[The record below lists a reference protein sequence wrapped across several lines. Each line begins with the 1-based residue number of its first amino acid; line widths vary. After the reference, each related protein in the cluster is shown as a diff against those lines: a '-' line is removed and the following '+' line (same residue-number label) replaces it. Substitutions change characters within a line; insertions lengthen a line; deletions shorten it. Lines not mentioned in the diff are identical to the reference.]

1 MDTDDLSKEAY
12 YAIITEAEC
21 FTHDLTLHY
30 GLLAEDCEDEE
41 EYLSKAEK
49 TTKEILNCNDI
60 ELDDV
65 FWGNPPKREALHK
78 VLRQILKNIENV
90 RKIPLEKRTLDWRWS
105 DDNEF

>member
-12 YAIITEAEC
+12 YAIIEEAER

-30 GLLAEDCEDEE
+30 GLLADNCENEE

-49 TTKEILNCNDI
+49 ITKKILDCNDI

-65 FWGNPPKREALHK
+65 FWGEPPEKKALHK
-78 VLRQILKNIENV
+78 VLRQIIKNIENV
-90 RKIPLEKRTLDWRWS
+90 RKIPMEKRTLDWWWS